1 MYGICTTTG
10 ARTPVIIVRHC
21 FSYLE
26 YLMLRYRLFYLYR
39 DFIVTIIMA
48 ACIPPHANAR
58 LALSKLLPAIT
69 QQ

>member
-1 MYGICTTTG
+1 
-10 ARTPVIIVRHC
+10 
-21 FSYLE
+21 
-26 YLMLRYRLFYLYR
+26 MLRYRLFYLYR

-48 ACIPPHANAR
+48 AYIPPHANAR